1 MLGWLVGVIDG
12 DEDGA
17 AEAAT
22 LGASV
27 GAVLGGDE
35 GDSEAVTLGAFV
47 GAVLGDDEGDSEAVT
62 VGLSVGSL
70 VVIHLPPRPGSIM
83 HVLSLAQQGSI
94 GVPSLSS
101 LHLSPESIHFAQVQ

>member
-1 MLGWLVGVIDG
+1 MLGWLVGEADG

-17 AEAAT
+17 VEAVT
-22 LGASV
+22 LGAFV
-27 GAVLGGDE
+27 GAVLGDDE

>member
-1 MLGWLVGVIDG
+1 MLGWLVGEADG

-17 AEAAT
+17 
-22 LGASV
+22 V
-27 GAVLGGDE
+27 
-35 GDSEAVTLGAFV
+35 EAVTLGAFV

>member
-1 MLGWLVGVIDG
+1 MLGWLVGEVDG
-12 DEDGA
+12 DKDGA
-17 AEAAT
+17 VEAET

-27 GAVLGGDE
+27 GAVLGDE
-35 GDSEAVTLGAFV
+35 DGDSEAVALGAFV
-47 GAVLGDDEGDSEAVT
+47 GAVLGDNEGDSEAVT

-70 VVIHLPPRPGSIM
+70 VVMHLPPRPGSMM

>member
-35 GDSEAVTLGAFV
+35 GDSEAVT
-47 GAVLGDDEGDSEAVT
+47 

-70 VVIHLPPRPGSIM
+70 VVMHLPPRPGSIM